1 MSYAKIGL
9 FEGFDSNFPTSFPVP
24 VCTVHAGGG
33 GGGGGGGGVPPPP
46 PPPPKKK
53 KRGLYN
59 QRQALGSF
67 LRFRYVRVT

>member
-24 VCTVHAGGG
+24 VCTFHKGA
-33 GGGGGGGGVPPPP
+33 PPPA
-46 PPPPKKK
+46 KKK
-53 KRGLYN
+53 TRGLYN